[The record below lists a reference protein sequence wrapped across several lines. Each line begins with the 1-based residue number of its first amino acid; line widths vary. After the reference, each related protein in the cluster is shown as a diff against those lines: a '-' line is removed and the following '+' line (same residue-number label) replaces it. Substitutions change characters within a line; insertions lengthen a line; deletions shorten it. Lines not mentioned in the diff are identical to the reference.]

1 MSEKALD
8 YTGRV
13 AIVTGAGRGIGQ
25 AYADLL
31 ADRGAKVLVND
42 LGVAMDGDSDAE
54 SPARTA
60 ADAIS
65 ARGGTAV
72 ANTSDVSSAD
82 GARALVATAIDTFG
96 RLDIVVNNAGIFTN
110 DAFPEM
116 DAEWLRRQFAVH
128 IEGSFNMTQ
137 AAWPHMTRAG
147 YGRVVLTTSTSALGA
162 YNTIAYG
169 TAKAAVLGL
178 GRGLAQVGR
187 KAGIK
192 VNMVAPMAFTRMMV
206 AGMIDAGIDVP
217 DDIIDRGPD
226 LAAPLVALLCHETCP
241 VSGEAFVSG
250 LRRVSRLFIG
260 ETVGYTHPGTDLTP
274 EVVGD
279 EWDSIVD
286 TDEFRLLTDTMRWT
300 VINEKEL
307 ADNPLYAPRG

>member
-1 MSEKALD
+1 MISSTPSTATTARPHRPPSE
-8 YTGRV
+8 T
-13 AIVTGAGRGIGQ
+13 
-25 AYADLL
+25 
-31 ADRGAKVLVND
+31 
-42 LGVAMDGDSDAE
+42 
-54 SPARTA
+54 
-60 ADAIS
+60 
-65 ARGGTAV
+65 
-72 ANTSDVSSAD
+72 SAD

-96 RLDIVVNNAGIFTN
+96 RLDIVVNSAGIFTN

-116 DAEWLRRQFAVH
+116 DAEWLRRRFAVH

-147 YGRVVLTTSTSALGA
+147 YGRVVLTTSTRALGA

-217 DDIIDRGPD
+217 DDIIDRGPTWRHRWSPCSVTKPARS
-226 LAAPLVALLCHETCP
+226 AARRSSADCGGCHACSSAKQSDTPTPEQI
-241 VSGEAFVSG
+241 S
-250 LRRVSRLFIG
+250 LRRSSG
-260 ETVGYTHPGTDLTP
+260 SSGTRSSTP
-274 EVVGD
+274 TSSV
-279 EWDSIVD
+279 
-286 TDEFRLLTDTMRWT
+286 
-300 VINEKEL
+300 
-307 ADNPLYAPRG
+307 Y